1 MAAKK
6 KTKFK
11 FYRINQN
18 IKSPKLRVIDQEG
31 KQLDVLSLGKAL
43 AEAKKLGLDLVE
55 VAPAANPPVA
65 KLVDFKKFRYQ
76 EAKKIKKE
84 KKKSGG
90 ELKTI
95 RVSPFI
101 AQADLNLRIKRAR
114 EFLREGNKVK
124 IEVKFYGRLL
134 TKKDFGYRILKE
146 FVNQLGEEAKTEQEP
161 KWLGKRL
168 MMTLIAGSG
177 GKDEEKKNK
186 NENQKVSQKEIQ
198 ADQNRESPSPV
209 LPQSPSPVEEEKS
222 D

>member
-1 MAAKK
+1 VAAKTK
-6 KTKFK
+6 SKFK

-18 IKSPKLRVIDQEG
+18 IRSPKLRVIGQEG
-31 KQLDVLSLGKAL
+31 KQLGILTLSKAL
-43 AEAKKLGLDLVE
+43 EEAEKLGVDLVE
-55 VAPAANPPVA
+55 VAPTVNPPVA

-84 KKKSGG
+84 KRKSGG

-101 AQADLNLRIKRAR
+101 AKADLDLKVKKAGK
-114 EFLREGNKVK
+114 FLKAGNKVR

-134 TKKDFGYRILKE
+134 TKKDFGYKILKE

-168 MMTLIAGSG
+168 MMTLVAGQG
-177 GKDEEKKNK
+177 EKNEKKENK
-186 NENQKVSQKEIQ
+186 NENKEVSLPEIQ
-198 ADQNRESPSPV
+198 ADENRKSSSPV
-209 LPQSPSPVEEEKS
+209 LPESPSSIQEEKS
-222 D
+222 G

>member
-1 MAAKK
+1 VAAKTK
-6 KTKFK
+6 GKFK

-18 IKSPKLRVIDQEG
+18 IRSPKLRVIGQEG
-31 KQLDVLSLGKAL
+31 KQLGVLTLPKAL
-43 AEAKKLGLDLVE
+43 EEAEKLGVDLVE
-55 VAPAANPPVA
+55 VAPTVNPPVA

-101 AQADLNLRIKRAR
+101 ALADLNLKVKRAR
-114 EFLREGNKVK
+114 EFLKEGNKVK

-134 TKKDFGYRILKE
+134 TKKDFGYKILKE
-146 FVNQLGEEAKTEQEP
+146 FVSQLGEEAKTEQEP

-168 MMTLIAGSG
+168 MMTLVAGQG
-177 GKDEEKKNK
+177 EKNEKKEDK
-186 NENQKVSQKEIQ
+186 NENQKVSSSEIQ
-198 ADQNRESPSPV
+198 VDENRESSSSV
-209 LPQSPSPVEEEKS
+209 FTQSPPSVKEEKGN
-222 D
+222 